1 MEEDRLKLLAAA
13 KKVLGLPIV
22 TEVMILFEIDLIAKY
37 VDAIQFGNQ
46 NICNSTLLKK
56 RGMINTIQEFF
67 MSSKYILCECGT
79 RTFETATRN
88 ILDISCIP
96 AFK

>member
-1 MEEDRLKLLAAA
+1 MEEDRLKLLATA

-22 TEVMILFEIDLIAKY
+22 TEVMNLCGIDLVAKY
-37 VDAIQFGNQ
+37 VDV
-46 NICNSTLLKK
+46 
-56 RGMINTIQEFF
+56 IQEFL
-67 MSSKYILCECGT
+67 MSAKYNHSEHGT

-96 AFK
+96 ALKQETHLPIIVDPSPCNWT